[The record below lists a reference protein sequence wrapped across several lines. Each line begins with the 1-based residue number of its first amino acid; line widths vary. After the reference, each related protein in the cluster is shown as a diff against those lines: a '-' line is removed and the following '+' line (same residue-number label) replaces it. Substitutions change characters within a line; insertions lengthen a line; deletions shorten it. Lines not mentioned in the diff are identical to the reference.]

1 MRWPTLTFCR
11 GAMRVARGDVPY
23 AIVSVQFVGF
33 VGTNTVGGAVMD
45 EARGALDAR

>member
-11 GAMRVARGDVPY
+11 ADVRLVRGDAPY
-23 AIVSVQFVGF
+23 AIASVRFVGF
-33 VGTNTVGGAVMD
+33 VGSQSTGGAVMD